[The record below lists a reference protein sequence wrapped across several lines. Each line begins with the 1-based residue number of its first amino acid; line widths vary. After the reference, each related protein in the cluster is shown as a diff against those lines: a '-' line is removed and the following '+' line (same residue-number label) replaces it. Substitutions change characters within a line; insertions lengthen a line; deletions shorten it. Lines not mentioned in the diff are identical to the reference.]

1 MDQQITEPATKSPN
15 IVSTPRG
22 KLNHSS
28 NFSRRRCPCCGRD
41 RVGPIRVW
49 ERLTA
54 YHDPRMNRMYSCVHC
69 IREDDRH
76 YASMWRDYYADQ
88 GHAHRIELPIRP
100 GRRPTVLPARY
111 RPTHEESS
119 R

>member
-1 MDQQITEPATKSPN
+1 MDQQITEPATRTLSHD
-15 IVSTPRG
+15 STQRG
-22 KLNHSS
+22 KLNYSS
-28 NFSRRRCPCCGRD
+28 NFSRRRCPCCGLD

-54 YHDPRMNRMYSCVHC
+54 YRDPGMNRMRSCVHC
-69 IREDDRH
+69 IREDDRY
-76 YASMWRDYYADQ
+76 YAGMWEDYYAGQ
-88 GHAHRIELPIRP
+88 GAPQRVELPIRP

-111 RPTHEESS
+111 RPTTEESS